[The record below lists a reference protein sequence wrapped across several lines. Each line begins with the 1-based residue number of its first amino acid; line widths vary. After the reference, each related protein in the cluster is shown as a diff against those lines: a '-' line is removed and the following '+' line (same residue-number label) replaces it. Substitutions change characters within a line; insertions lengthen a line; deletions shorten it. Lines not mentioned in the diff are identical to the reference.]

1 MWQMVLLVLVD
12 DQQLPAVVEAW
23 TEAGVSGIT
32 TLPSAG
38 TVQLLDRCRR
48 DDLPLFPSLDDVLEQ
63 GEAQHQT
70 LFTVVE
76 GDTMV
81 DLLVAAT
88 EAVLGDLDEPGRGI
102 LFTVPLGRVRGV
114 RGVR

>member
-12 DQQLPAVVEAW
+12 DQQLSAVVEAW

-48 DDLPLFPSLDDVLEQ
+48 DDLPLFPSLNDVLEQ
-63 GEAQHQT
+63 GESQHQT
-70 LFTVVE
+70 LFSVVE
-76 GDTMV
+76 NDTMV
-81 DLLVAAT
+81 DLVVAAT
-88 EAVLGDLDEPGRGI
+88 EAVLGDLDQPGRGI

-114 RGVR
+114 RAAR